1 MAFLKAANNMEIVRK
16 AKLANIY
23 DGYPR
28 ADPAQA

>member
-1 MAFLKAANNMEIVRK
+1 MVSLKVAYNMEIVRK

-28 ADPAQA
+28 ADLAQV